1 MNYAE
6 LLARHDALVEGLK
19 SSGCEIAADEHGVV
33 RVRNTRAEK
42 AEKRI
47 EEMKVSGL
55 AMLEQEMTRTRECLR
70 LRAEVD
76 NLAKMDAHW
85 FVTLSKCAKLVDLPE
100 EDGMPAGVVR
110 RGTAVVGERS

>member
-76 NLAKMDAHW
+76 NLAKKDAHW
-85 FVTLSKCAKLVDLPE
+85 FDTLSKCAKILDLPDDE
-100 EDGMPAGVVR
+100 PIPSGVLR
-110 RGTAVVGERS
+110 RVTEIVGEQS